1 MCAENIQDLRDKIKT
16 FVYFD
21 VETTGRMKAGDQVS
35 PKITE
40 FSLIAVKS
48 DDLPGNI
55 PPSYTYID
63 LVSVLEIHRQ
73 IVDFKK
79 NLNEYE
85 IFGGRDSNNADK
97 FSQELS
103 SIKPRI
109 MPKES
114 LRKEN

>member
-1 MCAENIQDLRDKIKT
+1 MCAENIQNLRDKIKT

-63 LVSVLEIHRQ
+63 FDSVLMYT
-73 IVDFKK
+73 F
-79 NLNEYE
+79 
-85 IFGGRDSNNADK
+85 RDASTDCG
-97 FSQELS
+97 FQE
-103 SIKPRI
+103 
-109 MPKES
+109 ES
-114 LRKEN
+114 K